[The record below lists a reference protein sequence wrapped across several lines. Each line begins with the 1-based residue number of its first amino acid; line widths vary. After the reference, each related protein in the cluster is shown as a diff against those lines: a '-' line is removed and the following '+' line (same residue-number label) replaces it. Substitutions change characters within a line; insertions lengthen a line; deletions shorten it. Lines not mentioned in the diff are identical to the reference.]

1 MQLTPVTMEE
11 YNDELE
17 EYENIDKTYKIDFEK
32 NRITNIIDGIE
43 ALEQSIYCIL
53 NTERYENIIYSWN
66 YGSEFNSL
74 IGKDKDFI
82 LGDLKRRIVD
92 ALSVDERIN
101 DVNNFKFSTNKES
114 MIVNFIVKTIYGEI
128 TIEQEVAI

>member
-1 MQLTPVTMEE
+1 MQLTPEVIELDT
-11 YNDELE
+11 ELE
-17 EYENIDKTYKIDFEK
+17 EYENTDKTYKIDFSK
-32 NRITNIIDGIE
+32 KRITNTIDGIE
-43 ALEQSIYCIL
+43 ALKQTIYCIL

-92 ALSVDERIN
+92 ALSVDEE
-101 DVNNFKFSTNKES
+101 ST
-114 MIVNFIVKTIYGEI
+114 M
-128 TIEQEVAI
+128 